1 MRKRLRRLGKQA
13 LEVAESYGEVRS
25 LAQTASGQLSG
36 KERLSFETYLQARW
50 FDRVIHAA
58 NRRLSV
64 MTNGRFE
71 LERHRGQQTG
81 TGGSQSGLELDVRD
95 TFTGKPRPAS
105 TLSGGESFKASLS
118 LALGLSDVVQA
129 SAGGVQLDAMFVDE
143 GFGTLDQESLELAV
157 RTLSDLTGSN
167 KLVGII
173 SHVEELQESIGRKI
187 VVEAGRDGSS
197 VRVELE

>member
-1 MRKRLRRLGKQA
+1 MSAFHRRFPQEKGALWGVAVQKPQPDPAPFGGRTGQA
-13 LEVAESYGEVRS
+13 LLFQKGAGLFFQIVEGQKS
-25 LAQTASGQLSG
+25 LQKSALLRPQL
-36 KERLSFETYLQARW
+36 L
-50 FDRVIHAA
+50 
-58 NRRLSV
+58 
-64 MTNGRFE
+64 
-71 LERHRGQQTG
+71 HRGQQTG

-187 VVEAGRDGSS
+187 VVEAGHDGSS